1 MNNIFLTIIC
11 YLLNQNIEYRI
22 FVLIDIN
29 VNSIKQ
35 KKVNKTAA
43 KRKKG
48 PDSVPEM
55 HLRNPK
61 RARNDNGKNE

>member
-1 MNNIFLTIIC
+1 M
-11 YLLNQNIEYRI
+11 
-22 FVLIDIN
+22 
-29 VNSIKQ
+29 
-35 KKVNKTAA
+35 AA

-61 RARNDNGKNE
+61 RARNDNGKNEQDLQPSFTLIKPDIFDME